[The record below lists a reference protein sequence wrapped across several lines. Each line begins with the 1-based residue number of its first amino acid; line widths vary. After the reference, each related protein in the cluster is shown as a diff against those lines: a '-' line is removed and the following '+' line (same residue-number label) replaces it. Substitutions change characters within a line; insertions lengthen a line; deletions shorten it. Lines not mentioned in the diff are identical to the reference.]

1 MASVGTSYDQFAMS
15 ARWWF
20 VTSDRAMLT
29 ITVYEEHRLSCHARP
44 SNQTIRASRCCESCL
59 LARGRNSI
67 NVSNSRIEVLACDR
81 VARVLQQAAD
91 SGLPTG
97 RFFVLVST
105 HSSFLSFS
113 LPLILS
119 SPSRPRPLILLLF
132 RRKARPRYRIPSR
145 NRPKLEKRARAQT
158 SAVRTCKLQFQPCV
172 HMVGP
177 PLSAR
182 YFSPPSR
189 KQTHCACFRV
199 QSTRLLFFFFFLP
212 IACCCFPKKQTI
224 VQRSSKRILT
234 GLQLKHSSLSRK
246 YPSANLNFNHRLFS
260 ESRVEFH
267 NKNIGNSRHST
278 LSAYPRSFKLQYYF
292 FY

>member
-1 MASVGTSYDQFAMS
+1 MTLAVSTWVTIYSRW
-15 ARWWF
+15 ARIDNKHIWW
-20 VTSDRAMLT
+20 
-29 ITVYEEHRLSCHARP
+29 IHRLSCRARP

-59 LARGRNSI
+59 LPRGQSGI
-67 NVSNSRIEVLACDR
+67 NVSNSRIEVLACAR

-97 RFFVLVST
+97 RFFVLVFT
-105 HSSFLSFS
+105 HSLSPFFS
-113 LPLILS
+113 PPNSLLP
-119 SPSRPRPLILLLF
+119 PHPRPLILLF
-132 RRKARPRYRIPSR
+132 CKKARPRYRIPPR

-199 QSTRLLFFFFFLP
+199 QSTRLSHAAVFLKNRQFFNDYRNAF
-212 IACCCFPKKQTI
+212 
-224 VQRSSKRILT
+224 
-234 GLQLKHSSLSRK
+234 
-246 YPSANLNFNHRLFS
+246 
-260 ESRVEFH
+260 
-267 NKNIGNSRHST
+267 
-278 LSAYPRSFKLQYYF
+278 
-292 FY
+292 